1 MNMENIMEKGSPLI
15 RIVDNIIY
23 RAARVIIWDCVIK
36 MNLCIDFPLL
46 SALTNIAVEILQ
58 SLIMME
64 FLLNWIKPL
73 CVEQNNA
80 DSFILNNHQKSFTLM
95 VGSNGASSQS
105 TFSKDVT
112 QVEECSCRCIVD
124 IFVLILTFYL
134 HFAGV
139 N

>member
-1 MNMENIMEKGSPLI
+1 
-15 RIVDNIIY
+15 
-23 RAARVIIWDCVIK
+23 

-46 SALTNIAVEILQ
+46 SPLTNIAVEILQ

-80 DSFILNNHQKSFTLM
+80 DSFILNNHQKSFTIM
-95 VGSNGASSQS
+95 VGSNGASAQS

>member
-1 MNMENIMEKGSPLI
+1 
-15 RIVDNIIY
+15 
-23 RAARVIIWDCVIK
+23 

-46 SALTNIAVEILQ
+46 SPLTNIAVEILQ

-95 VGSNGASSQS
+95 VGSKGASSKS

>member
-23 RAARVIIWDCVIK
+23 GTARVIIWDCVIK

-46 SALTNIAVEILQ
+46 SPLTNIAVEILQ

-80 DSFILNNHQKSFTLM
+80 DSFILNNHQESFTY
-95 VGSNGASSQS
+95 NGR
-105 TFSKDVT
+105 F
-112 QVEECSCRCIVD
+112 
-124 IFVLILTFYL
+124 
-134 HFAGV
+134 
-139 N
+139 